1 MYAQGSIDSAASAP
15 RQQQAKFWDA
25 PYVKDA
31 ETDLNALG
39 LCQRFARHGEIHAQ
53 GEPADKLYKVLTG
66 AVRTAQLLADGRRQ
80 IGGFYLPGEV
90 FGLADGE
97 PHGFTAEA
105 LAPTT
110 LLVLRR
116 DTLIS
121 RAARDPKLSRDLWQ
135 LTTAQLARTER
146 HLMVLGRK
154 TALERVA
161 CFLLDLS
168 ARGGDNDDIVLPMCR
183 QDIADYLGL
192 TIETVSR
199 MMTRLEQMGLIALP
213 SSRRVRLCDADA
225 LRDLEE

>member
-1 MYAQGSIDSAASAP
+1 MYAQGSIETAASAP
-15 RQQQAKFWDA
+15 RHQQAKLWDV

-39 LCQRFARHGEIHAQ
+39 LCQRIARHGEIHAQ

-80 IGGFYLPGEV
+80 IGGFYLPGEM
-90 FGLADGE
+90 FGMADGA
-97 PHGFTAEA
+97 PHDFTAEA

-110 LLVLRR
+110 LLVIRR
-116 DTLIS
+116 DTLIR
-121 RAARDPKLSRDLWQ
+121 RAAGDPGLSRDLWHM
-135 LTTAQLARTER
+135 TTAQLARSQR

-168 ARGGDNDDIVLPMCR
+168 ARTGDHDDLTLPMCR

-213 SSRRVRLCDADA
+213 SSRRVRLCDSDA